1 MKKIMST
8 APLITIGIL
17 NWNGSHLLRK
27 FLPDVVRCT
36 PSDKACI
43 VVIDNGSTDDSIEVV
58 EREFPSVKL
67 LKFSENYGFAKGYNQ
82 ALAQCETPY
91 YCLLNSDVAVTEGW
105 LDAPLAMLEANARLA
120 AVQPKIRSFHHPS
133 QFEYAGAAGGFIDHL
148 GYPFCRGRVFDTIE
162 EDKGQYDT
170 EASIFWASGACLF
183 IRRHAY
189 LQVGGLDERFFAHME
204 EIDLCWRWLRSGYE
218 VRYTPN
224 STIYHLG
231 GATLSTSNAR
241 KVYLNFRNNLLM
253 LYKNLPRAH
262 AKKLLPK
269 RMLLD
274 GLSAGMYLVKGKS
287 RFAWAIYKAHRD
299 FRKMKQHYT
308 PPLAPP
314 VQLSSVYPHS
324 IVWQYFFL
332 GKRHFSD
339 LKP

>member
-1 MKKIMST
+1 MTCAIV
-8 APLITIGIL
+8 IL
-17 NWNGSHLLRK
+17 NWNGKELLQQ
-27 FLPDVVRCT
+27 FLPSVVAHT
-36 PSDKACI
+36 TEAAVY
-43 VVIDNGSTDDSIEVV
+43 VVDNASSDDSVAFLQENFPMVSVV
-58 EREFPSVKL
+58 QNPTNL
-67 LKFSENYGFAKGYNQ
+67 GYAGGYNY
-82 ALAQCETPY
+82 ALQHISADV
-91 YCLLNSDVAVTEGW
+91 YCLLNSDVRVTEGW
-105 LDAPLAMLEANARLA
+105 LKPILPLFDNPAVAM
-120 AVQPKIRSFHHPS
+120 VQPKIRDAKNPAY
-133 QFEYAGAAGGFIDHL
+133 FEYAGAAGGYIDKY
-148 GYPFCRGRVFDTIE
+148 GFPYCRGRVFDRVE

-183 IRRHAY
+183 VRRDAY

-204 EIDLCWRWLRSGYE
+204 QIDLCWRWLRSGYE

-253 LYKNLPRAH
+253 LYKNLPRKQ
-262 AKKLLPK
+262 AKRLLPK

-308 PPLAPP
+308 PPITPP
-314 VQLSSVYPHS
+314 VQPSSVYPHS

>member
-1 MKKIMST
+1 
-8 APLITIGIL
+8 
-17 NWNGSHLLRK
+17 
-27 FLPDVVRCT
+27 
-36 PSDKACI
+36 
-43 VVIDNGSTDDSIEVV
+43 
-58 EREFPSVKL
+58 
-67 LKFSENYGFAKGYNQ
+67 
-82 ALAQCETPY
+82 
-91 YCLLNSDVAVTEGW
+91 
-105 LDAPLAMLEANARLA
+105 
-120 AVQPKIRSFHHPS
+120 
-133 QFEYAGAAGGFIDHL
+133 
-148 GYPFCRGRVFDTIE
+148 
-162 EDKGQYDT
+162 
-170 EASIFWASGACLF
+170 
-183 IRRHAY
+183 
-189 LQVGGLDERFFAHME
+189 ME

-253 LYKNLPRAH
+253 LYKNLPRKQ
-262 AKKLLPK
+262 AKRLLPK